1 MNNQYIKATKV
12 QGVKQLQF
20 VLNVRGNNFSANKHV
35 FSFGYS
41 KLLLWRLMKVHR
53 WKYPFPGKLGKCVY
67 SVTSY

>member
-41 KLLLWRLMKVHR
+41 KLLLWRLMTSAPMKI
-53 WKYPFPGKLGKCVY
+53 PF
-67 SVTSY
+67 SW